1 MRRKFR
7 TFILLGLLFLIVPIA
22 RGLVRPPAAV
32 AERRY
37 ESEWEAKVQDQLTEV
52 RKGGHELVFIGDSI
66 TEFWN
71 REGQPVWEQYYGD
84 RNALNLGVGADRTE
98 NVLWRLDHGE
108 LDRLSPKVAV
118 VMIGTNNYAVSEA
131 YDISE
136 ATLTIVDRLE
146 KIWPNTEILVVG
158 ILPAGYQA
166 NPHRAK
172 MDLANQRTER
182 LLKHRR
188 AHYLNVNEHFMEE
201 GAWTRRALLADTL
214 HYSEKGYRVWAEAM
228 EPTLARLLGDAP
240 KERLQSEPGLLAA
253 TASSPRSV

>member
-1 MRRKFR
+1 MKRKFR
-7 TFILLGLLFLIVPIA
+7 IFALLGLLFLVVPIA

-37 ESEWEAKVQDQLTEV
+37 EANWEARVQDQLAEV

-71 REGQPVWEQYYGD
+71 REGQPVWDEYYGD
-84 RNALNLGVGADRTE
+84 RKALNLGVGGDRTE
-98 NVLWRLDHGE
+98 NVIWRIDHGE

-118 VMIGTNNYAVSEA
+118 LMIGTNNYDLSDA
-131 YDISE
+131 YGISE

-146 KIWPNTEILVVG
+146 KIWPNTEFLVVG
-158 ILPAGYQA
+158 ILPAGYRT

-172 MDLANQRTER
+172 MDLANERTER
-182 LLKHRR
+182 LLKRRR
-188 AHYLNVNEHFMEE
+188 AHYLNVNKAFMEE
-201 GAWTRRALLADTL
+201 GTRTRRDLLVDTL
-214 HYSEKGYRVWAEAM
+214 HYSEKGYQVWAEAM
-228 EPTLARLLGDAP
+228 EPTLARLLGDSP
-240 KERLQSEPGLLAA
+240 KERVPSESGLLAS